1 MRYALISD
9 IHSNLEALEQVL
21 ADIDKFDCD
30 QILSLGDVVGYG
42 PNPNECLDLLLRS
55 TELTLGGNHDW
66 AVVGKTNPSNF
77 NRLAKKALDWT
88 KNILRGDLKDFLK
101 STQSTCTF
109 HGFQLAHS
117 SPSNPREWHY
127 IITKEE
133 AAANYPFIKQNIC
146 FIGHTHIPVIIELA
160 NCKASRALNPRKLIM
175 EKGKKYIV
183 NVGSI
188 GQPRDNNPSS
198 SWVIYDDEEYSVEY
212 RRVNYDI
219 VKVQEKMQLA
229 GLPDYLVKRLAKG
242 H

>member
-1 MRYALISD
+1 
-9 IHSNLEALEQVL
+9 
-21 ADIDKFDCD
+21 
-30 QILSLGDVVGYG
+30 
-42 PNPNECLDLLLRS
+42 
-55 TELTLGGNHDW
+55 
-66 AVVGKTNPSNF
+66 
-77 NRLAKKALDWT
+77 
-88 KNILRGDLKDFLK
+88 
-101 STQSTCTF
+101 
-109 HGFQLAHS
+109 
-117 SPSNPREWHY
+117 
-127 IITKEE
+127 
-133 AAANYPFIKQNIC
+133 
-146 FIGHTHIPVIIELA
+146 
-160 NCKASRALNPRKLIM
+160 M